1 MVEDRYDA
9 IHRCADASWF
19 DWCKGSAPLF
29 WNWGLAYQREVRDGQ
44 PHFMMGT
51 PGKPFLREQS
61 KAKDPLKH
69 ELMRNKVVQVQR
81 RGYIK
86 PGEVT
91 SGTHYFCVD
100 KGEMDIRMVY
110 NVTGCGLNAC
120 LYAPHY

>member
-69 ELMRNKVVQVQR
+69 ELMRNKVVQVQ
-81 RGYIK
+81 
-86 PGEVT
+86 
-91 SGTHYFCVD
+91 C
-100 KGEMDIRMVY
+100 
-110 NVTGCGLNAC
+110 
-120 LYAPHY
+120 